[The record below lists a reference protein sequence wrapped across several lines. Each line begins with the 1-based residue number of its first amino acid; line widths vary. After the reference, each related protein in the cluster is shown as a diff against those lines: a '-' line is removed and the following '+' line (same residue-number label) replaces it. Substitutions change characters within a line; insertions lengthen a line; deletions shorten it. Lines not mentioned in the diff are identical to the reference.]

1 MQERDYGQAA
11 RPALRPAGGYLYS
24 ERMINVQKK
33 DENHF
38 TVTVSEGGSETT
50 HQVELDDDY
59 YHKVSDG
66 SISKADLV
74 RRSFEFLLA
83 RESKESIL
91 GRFHLSVIARYF
103 PEYESEI
110 GSM

>member
-1 MQERDYGQAA
+1 MV
-11 RPALRPAGGYLYS
+11 S
-24 ERMINVQKK
+24 VKK
-33 DENHF
+33 RDENHY
-38 TVTVSEGGSETT
+38 TVTVREGGSETT
-50 HQVELDDDY
+50 HQVELDDKY
-59 YHKVSDG
+59 YRKVTDG
-66 SISKADLV
+66 SVSKADLV

-83 RESKESIL
+83 REPKESIL

>member
-1 MQERDYGQAA
+1 MV
-11 RPALRPAGGYLYS
+11 S
-24 ERMINVQKK
+24 VKK
-33 DENHF
+33 RDENHY
-38 TVTVSEGGSETT
+38 TVTVREGGSETT
-50 HQVELDDDY
+50 HQVELDDGY
-59 YHKVSDG
+59 YRKISDG
-66 SISKADLV
+66 SVSKADLV

-83 RESKESIL
+83 REPKESIL

>member
-1 MQERDYGQAA
+1 
-11 RPALRPAGGYLYS
+11 
-24 ERMINVQKK
+24 MISVNKN
-33 DENHF
+33 DENHY

-50 HQVELDDDY
+50 HQVELDDS
-59 YHKVSDG
+59 YHRKISDG
-66 SISKADLV
+66 SISKADLI

-83 RESKESIL
+83 REPKESIL

>member
-1 MQERDYGQAA
+1 MV
-11 RPALRPAGGYLYS
+11 S
-24 ERMINVQKK
+24 VKK
-33 DENHF
+33 RDENHY
-38 TVTVSEGGSETT
+38 TVTVREGGSETT
-50 HQVELDDDY
+50 HQVELDDKY
-59 YHKVSDG
+59 YRKVTDG
-66 SISKADLV
+66 SLSKADLV

-83 RESKESIL
+83 REPKESIL